1 MFDTDLNGLWEKCK
15 HNNILHLVILF
26 LVCWILYTML
36 TKYSNIS
43 NSKNNAFNNTRN
55 NMNMNMNM
63 NMNNNNPKLDDIII
77 RNMIKLPNSN
87 PSSLTTS
94 MVVPHKIAKDEDL
107 KKTRMDILNMF
118 YNSFDDDATT
128 INSRPQ
134 KLYIIP

>member
-63 NMNNNNPKLDDIII
+63 NMNN
-77 RNMIKLPNSN
+77 SN